1 MKPKPVAGYYR
12 VSVAR
17 DDMKAPE
24 LYEEEITRYC
34 AYKGVTLGAMYKDI
48 DASGYRGS
56 RPRPGLEDL
65 KLNHLNYSAVIV
77 PKLARFGRSVK
88 DLVALFELF
97 DRSRVPLVFLDMN
110 IDTSTSQGRLLRHIM
125 AAFAEYESDVKADY
139 ARSNHRLARSK
150 GLAWGRAPFGYILD
164 RISHTFEI
172 SAPEAAAVRSIFE
185 SYAEGGSQASIAARL
200 NEAGTLGPGGEPWTS
215 RQLGRILDN
224 PSYAALCVLDD
235 GLVPARW
242 TPIVDMDTW
251 ERVRELR
258 LANPH
263 RGLRLRGGRGG
274 PYLLTGLLY
283 CGYCGRKLTHRTVK
297 NKRNGIYLCLE
308 PGGKRCPGGAVSTSR
323 ADVFITD
330 RFLDRCRFT
339 IEGEAR
345 DFGDSVQEWDRA
357 SIEQRRALL
366 ALAIRKIVVAPWDGP
381 ESKVTHG
388 RPRVLSIEWHPGV
401 PSIGDVA
408 LVAQRVAPRPPKRET
423 FNGRAEMMRAAEA
436 ATIQQRRSQRSDKMK
451 TYFAEWGEVQAR
463 MRAEGRR
470 DGLGSRAAPVGDD

>member
-1 MKPKPVAGYYR
+1 MKPVAGYYR

-34 AYKGVTLGAMYKDI
+34 AYRGVTLGAMYKDI

-56 RPRPGLEDL
+56 RPRQGLEDL
-65 KLNHLNYSAVIV
+65 KLHHLNYSAVIV

-164 RISHTFEI
+164 RTSHTFEI
-172 SAPEAAAVRSIFE
+172 SAPEAAVVRLIFE
-185 SYAEGGSQASIAARL
+185 GYAEGGSQAKIADRL
-200 NEAGTLGPGGEPWTS
+200 NETGTPGPGGEPWCS

-235 GLVPARW
+235 ALVPARW
-242 TPIVDMDTW
+242 APIVAMDTW

-297 NKRNGIYLCLE
+297 NKRNGIYLCVE
-308 PGGKRCPGGAVSTSR
+308 PGGRRCPGGSVSTSR
-323 ADVFITD
+323 ADAFITD

-345 DFGDSVQEWDRA
+345 GFGDSVHAWEGA

-366 ALAIRKIVVAPWDGP
+366 ALAIREIVVAPWDGP
-381 ESKVTHG
+381 EAKVTHG
-388 RPRVLSIEWHPGV
+388 HPRHLRIEWHPGV
-401 PSIGDVA
+401 PSIGEVE
-408 LVAQRVAPRPPKRET
+408 LVAQPVAESR
-423 FNGRAEMMRAAEA
+423 GRRNVSRGRHEMMRAVEA
-436 ATIQQRRSQRSDKMK
+436 ATIQRHHSQRSEKAQA
-451 TYFAEWGEVQAR
+451 YFSEWAEVQAR
-463 MRAEGRR
+463 MRDEGRR
-470 DGLGSRAAPVGDD
+470 DGLGSRPAPVGDD